1 MVASRLRGRTP
12 GGMPL
17 LAPAALVATLAA
29 ACHSG
34 PAPPAA
40 RPDVYW
46 SIGVSAMVRI
56 AALPGGGDLVRLE
69 FDHPHAFAP
78 VNARIPSEW
87 WTWRTRW
94 TAFGTS
100 VQALDHHLDDMP
112 VPGWRAV
119 YYDVERASPPFE
131 QVHSADSVRRAAE
144 RAERWRVPL
153 LVAPGVDLVATLEP
167 RARSLAAYYADFL
180 RLGIVRRVAGRA
192 AFVVLQGQGL
202 ETDPEAYRAFVA
214 AAAAQARE
222 ANPSVRLLAALS
234 ASPRGEV
241 VPAADLERAFRATRE
256 LVDGYWLSFGSGGDA
271 EAQARE
277 LASFLRRVGA

>member
-1 MVASRLRGRTP
+1 MAAPRLRGRTP
-12 GGMPL
+12 GAVAL
-17 LAPAALVATLAA
+17 AALVAALAGS
-29 ACHSG
+29 CHAG
-34 PAPPAA
+34 PALPAA

-56 AALPGGGDLVRLE
+56 AALPGGKDLVRLE
-69 FDHPHAFAP
+69 FDHPHTFVP
-78 VNARIPSEW
+78 VNAPIPPEW
-87 WTWRTRW
+87 WTWRSRW

-131 QVHSADSVRRAAE
+131 QVHYADSVRRATE
-144 RAERWRVPL
+144 RAEHWRVPL

-167 RARSLAAYYADFL
+167 RPRRLREYYADFL
-180 RLGIVRRVAGRA
+180 RLRIVRKIARRA

-202 ETDPEAYRAFVA
+202 ETDPAAYRAFVA

-222 ANPSVRLLAALS
+222 VNASVRLLAVLS
-234 ASPRGEV
+234 AAPGREV
-241 VPAADLERAFRATRE
+241 VAAAALQRAFEATRD
-256 LVDGYWLSFGSGGDA
+256 LVDGYWLSFGAGGAAD
-271 EAQARE
+271 AQARE
-277 LASFLRRVGA
+277 MASFLRGVSAAG